1 MGIGGLLFGIGL
13 LGLSG
18 WLPRTASGGPP
29 PFVLDGEFDEWEG
42 VQVEADAFGDSTSHD
57 ADIKLMKWG
66 VNPHEPFVYFLVE
79 RYTTDGLPFDETNGQ
94 APSVRYRLQI
104 SKADIEAEDGESPTV
119 TVTYLPKKNRSRVR
133 VDIDD
138 GGEDDEDDWDD
149 EDDEDGED
157 DEDDRDEDDEDD
169 ALGDWGDSRE
179 EGGLRVEF
187 RVPFD
192 ALGVGRGDTI
202 RFSVE
207 TRPNDRLP
215 DSGTIEWT
223 VPEAPTP
230 TPTPAPTATPT
241 AALTPTPTPT
251 PTPTGTLTP
260 TATLTPTPTPRLR
273 LRLRP
278 RGR

>member
-138 GGEDDEDDWDD
+138 GGEDD
-149 EDDEDGED
+149 DGVVD
-157 DEDDRDEDDEDD
+157 F
-169 ALGDWGDSRE
+169 L
-179 EGGLRVEF
+179 
-187 RVPFD
+187 
-192 ALGVGRGDTI
+192 VGEI
-202 RFSVE
+202 FQKSQQM
-207 TRPNDRLP
+207 
-215 DSGTIEWT
+215 
-223 VPEAPTP
+223 
-230 TPTPAPTATPT
+230 
-241 AALTPTPTPT
+241 
-251 PTPTGTLTP
+251 TGTTRTMKMARMTKMTGTRTMKTTP
-260 TATLTPTPTPRLR
+260 SGIGATAGKREDSE
-273 LRLRP
+273 
-278 RGR
+278 